1 VTTENNETLER
12 AVARMSAADATVDP
26 AFAADL
32 YERLLTEAE
41 PLFAT
46 RSREDTS
53 VGSIDLR
60 DITPVEARRRSP
72 FLLAAAC
79 VLVAGLAAGAVAWRA
94 NSRKPARI
102 TITSVNTTAV
112 PAPTTSTPSA
122 VTTVSGPST
131 AVAVTTTTTTTT
143 TPATTEPSTRVSY
156 LSPPPALTLRRLGS
170 VAVPTSVDGHY
181 QVAIGDLGVAVATSG
196 KQDPGRIHVVGFDGK
211 IRTVNTSTTG
221 IIAYGPGDVAYTTT
235 GEPLRN
241 TFAVV
246 AVPLAGPKAGTV
258 VASQSADVNRY
269 IEYPMASFGHGASGV
284 IMRRDAGATSI
295 GYVDVDGLSTT
306 LGTPTPAFFS
316 AELQPDTY
324 RPASVRSSTGTTWSF
339 TIQAAP
345 GAARSYSPPAPTDG
359 GAGVYWNYVGPNLD
373 PSTQSG
379 VPTIGVIARI
389 TDDGAARWWSLPTG
403 WDVVASDLW
412 GTVLAHL
419 EGDQLQLALA
429 EFSEALPK
437 PFGFAACPASA
448 QRVPTGATKIG
459 PVDLDRDGVDDVTL
473 WIASAEFGSTLYA
486 ERGGFVLAEVTGMRA
501 LQSDPPLAVVDLDGD
516 GRNEV
521 FLASVGNTARSALVI
536 ESVGCAISPVRPS
549 SDDASPN
556 DYFETLIGAGG
567 NTCGPTGCFVKNT
580 CVTRNGTLLL
590 EHVESVPVTTII
602 EDPSATAETAPIR
615 LTTELIRFANRRFTV
630 VDRQERTYP
639 SVADLPADAPS
650 RDSSYASD
658 RIDC

>member
-1 VTTENNETLER
+1 VTTENNETLEQ
-12 AVARMSAADATVDP
+12 AVARMSVADPTVDP

-32 YERLLTEAE
+32 YTRLIAEAE

-46 RSREDTS
+46 RSRGDTS
-53 VGSIDLR
+53 VGSDDLH
-60 DITPVEARRRSP
+60 DITPVEARGRSP

-112 PAPTTSTPSA
+112 ASTTTSTPST
-122 VTTVSGPST
+122 VTTIPGST
-131 AVAVTTTTTTTT
+131 TTVPTTTTA
-143 TPATTEPSTRVSY
+143 PIGKGTRVSY
-156 LSPPPALTLRRLGS
+156 LEPPPALTLRPLGS
-170 VAVPTSVDGHY
+170 VTVPTSVDGHY

-196 KQDPGRIHVVGFDGK
+196 EQGPGRFHVVGFDGK
-211 IRTVNTSTTG
+211 IRTVKTSTAG

-246 AVPLAGPKAGTV
+246 AVPLSGPKAGTV
-258 VASQSADVNRY
+258 IASEPADVNRY
-269 IEYPMASFGHGASGV
+269 IEYPMASFGHGTDGV
-284 IMRRDAGATSI
+284 MMRRDAGATSI
-295 GYVDVDGLSTT
+295 GYVDINGRPTT
-306 LGTPTPAFFS
+306 LGTPAPAFFS
-316 AELQPDTY
+316 ADLQSDTG
-324 RPASVRSSTGTTWSF
+324 RPGSVRSSTGTAWSF

-359 GAGVYWNYVGPNLD
+359 GAGVYWNYVGPNLE
-373 PSTQSG
+373 PGTQSG
-379 VPTIGVIARI
+379 VGSMGVIARL

-429 EFSEALPK
+429 EFPEASTK
-437 PFGFAACPASA
+437 PSGFAACPASG
-448 QRVPTGATKIG
+448 RRIPTGATKIG
-459 PVDLDRDGVDDVTL
+459 PVDLNRDGVEDVTL
-473 WIASAEFGSTLYA
+473 WAAPVKFSSTLYA
-486 ERGGFVLAEVTGMRA
+486 TRGEFVVSESSGVGASGG
-501 LQSDPPLAVVDLDGD
+501 PPLAVVDLDGD

-521 FLASVGNTARSALVI
+521 FLASLGNTARPAIVL
-536 ESVGCAISPVRPS
+536 ETVGCTLAPVRGEPS
-549 SDDASPN
+549 SDPGSPA
-556 DYFETLIGAGG
+556 YVFTLVIGIGG
-567 NTCGPTGCFVKNT
+567 NGCGPIGCFVKNS
-580 CVTRNGTLLL
+580 CVMRNGKLLL
-590 EHVESVPVTTII
+590 EHVLSEPVT
-602 EDPSATAETAPIR
+602 DPNQKQAPIEPIGPVR
-615 LTTELIRFANRRFTV
+615 VTTELLEFANRRFTV

-650 RDSSYASD
+650 RNSPSTSD
-658 RIDC
+658 QVNC